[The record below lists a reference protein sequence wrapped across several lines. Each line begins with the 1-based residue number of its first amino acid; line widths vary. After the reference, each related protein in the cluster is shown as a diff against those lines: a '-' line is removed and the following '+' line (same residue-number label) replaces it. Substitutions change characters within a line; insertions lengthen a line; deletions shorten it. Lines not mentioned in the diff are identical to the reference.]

1 MLIGYARVSTP
12 SQSLDL
18 QIDAL
23 VQAGCDKKRIFTDI
37 ASGSKTARPGLDK
50 ALDYAREGDILVV
63 WKLDRLGRSLGHL
76 IEVVRG
82 LSDRGIGFKSI
93 QESLDTTTSG
103 GRLIFHVFGA
113 IAEFERDLIRE
124 RTNAGLEAAR
134 ARGKKGGRKRVLNRQ
149 TNQYWKVIGSR
160 QKPQCRR
167 HLRDAKN
174 LTSDLLSLHSSNLCQ
189 FPLFVCAVWVVVQHG
204 N

>member
-1 MLIGYARVSTP
+1 LIEKREKSCNYKTTMLIGYARVSTP

-23 VQAGCDKKRIFTDI
+23 VQAGCDKNKIFTDI

-50 ALDYAREGDILVV
+50 ALDYARAGDILVV

-134 ARGKKGGRKRVLNRQ
+134 ARGKKGGRKRVLTDKQ
-149 TNQYWKVIGSR
+149 ISVGKSLAADKSR
-160 QKPQCRR
+160 SVGDICETLKISPATYYRYIHQP
-167 HLRDAKN
+167 
-174 LTSDLLSLHSSNLCQ
+174 
-189 FPLFVCAVWVVVQHG
+189 
-204 N
+204 

>member
-1 MLIGYARVSTP
+1 MLIGYARISTL

-23 VQAGCDKKRIFTDI
+23 IQSGCEPRQIYTDT
-37 ASGSKTARPGLDK
+37 ASGSKTARPGLEK
-50 ALDYAREGDILVV
+50 ALDYAREGDTIIV

-76 IEVVRG
+76 IEVVKG

-113 IAEFERDLIRE
+113 ISEFERDLIRD

-134 ARGKKGGRKRVLNRQ
+134 ARGRHGGRRRVLTDKQ
-149 TNQYWKVIGSR
+149 ISIGKSLAADKSR
-160 QKPQCRR
+160 SVGDICETLKISQATYYRYI
-167 HLRDAKN
+167 
-174 LTSDLLSLHSSNLCQ
+174 SSKQ
-189 FPLFVCAVWVVVQHG
+189 Q
-204 N
+204 

>member
-1 MLIGYARVSTP
+1 VIKREFLPILPV
-12 SQSLDL
+12 
-18 QIDAL
+18 AL
-23 VQAGCDKKRIFTDI
+23 
-37 ASGSKTARPGLDK
+37 STARPGLDK
-50 ALDYAREGDILVV
+50 ALDYAREGDIIVV

-82 LSDRGIGFKSI
+82 LSERGIGFKSI

-134 ARGKKGGRKRVLNRQ
+134 ARGKKGGRRRVLTDKQ
-149 TNQYWKVIGSR
+149 ISIGKSLAADKSR
-160 QKPQCRR
+160 SVEDICETLKISQATYYRYIHHQE
-167 HLRDAKN
+167 
-174 LTSDLLSLHSSNLCQ
+174 
-189 FPLFVCAVWVVVQHG
+189 
-204 N
+204 

>member
-1 MLIGYARVSTP
+1 MLIGYARVSMP

-23 VQAGCDKKRIFTDI
+23 IQAGCDKKKIFTDI
-37 ASGSKTARPGLDK
+37 ASGSKAARPGLDK
-50 ALDYAREGDILVV
+50 AVDYAREGDILVV

-134 ARGKKGGRKRVLNRQ
+134 ARGKKGGRKRVLTDKQ
-149 TNQYWKVIGSR
+149 ISIGKSLAADTTR
-160 QKPQCRR
+160 SISDICETLKISPATYYRYI
-167 HLRDAKN
+167 HPEKN
-174 LTSDLLSLHSSNLCQ
+174 
-189 FPLFVCAVWVVVQHG
+189 
-204 N
+204 

>member
-12 SQSLDL
+12 LQSLDL

-23 VQAGCDKKRIFTDI
+23 IQASCDKNRIFTDI

-82 LSDRGIGFKSI
+82 LSDIVSGCAGIIK
-93 QESLDTTTSG
+93 LM
-103 GRLIFHVFGA
+103 
-113 IAEFERDLIRE
+113 
-124 RTNAGLEAAR
+124 
-134 ARGKKGGRKRVLNRQ
+134 
-149 TNQYWKVIGSR
+149 
-160 QKPQCRR
+160 
-167 HLRDAKN
+167 
-174 LTSDLLSLHSSNLCQ
+174 
-189 FPLFVCAVWVVVQHG
+189 
-204 N
+204 

>member
-1 MLIGYARVSTP
+1 MLIGYARISTP
-12 SQSLDL
+12 SQSLNL

-23 VQAGCDKKRIFTDI
+23 VQAGCDKKRIFADI

-50 ALDYAREGDILVV
+50 ALDYAREGDIIVV

-82 LSDRGIGFKSI
+82 LSERGIGFKSI

-134 ARGKKGGRKRVLNRQ
+134 TRGKKGGRKRVLTDKQ
-149 TNQYWKVIGSR
+149 ISIGKSLAADTTR
-160 QKPQCRR
+160 SVEDICEALNISPATYYRYIHQQK
-167 HLRDAKN
+167 N
-174 LTSDLLSLHSSNLCQ
+174 
-189 FPLFVCAVWVVVQHG
+189 
-204 N
+204 

>member
-12 SQSLDL
+12 SQSLNL

-23 VQAGCDKKRIFTDI
+23 IQAGCDKKRIFTDI

-50 ALDYAREGDILVV
+50 ALDYAREGDIIVV

-76 IEVVRG
+76 IEVVRE

-113 IAEFERDLIRE
+113 NCATRSAFGFAEFERDLIRE

-134 ARGKKGGRKRVLNRQ
+134 ARGKKGGRRRVLTDKQ
-149 TNQYWKVIGSR
+149 ISIGKSLAADKSR
-160 QKPQCRR
+160 SVEDICETLKISPATYYRYI
-167 HLRDAKN
+167 H
-174 LTSDLLSLHSSNLCQ
+174 HE
-189 FPLFVCAVWVVVQHG
+189 V
-204 N
+204 

>member
-1 MLIGYARVSTP
+1 MTQLFIGDREIILCIDETGDKKKGKTTDYTARSFLLYQLSLKLYNSFRLAIGYARVST
-12 SQSLDL
+12 SLQSLDL
-18 QIDAL
+18 QIDAW

-50 ALDYAREGDILVV
+50 VLDYAREGDILVV

-82 LSDRGIGFKSI
+82 LSDRSIGFKSI

-113 IAEFERDLIRE
+113 IAEFERDLIRD
-124 RTNAGLEAAR
+124 RTNAGSIPI
-134 ARGKKGGRKRVLNRQ
+134 V
-149 TNQYWKVIGSR
+149 
-160 QKPQCRR
+160 QK
-167 HLRDAKN
+167 
-174 LTSDLLSLHSSNLCQ
+174 
-189 FPLFVCAVWVVVQHG
+189 
-204 N
+204 

>member
-1 MLIGYARVSTP
+1 MLIGYARISTP

-50 ALDYAREGDILVV
+50 ALDYAREGDIIVV

-82 LSDRGIGFKSI
+82 LSERGIGFKSI

-134 ARGKKGGRKRVLNRQ
+134 ARGRKRALTDKQ
-149 TNQYWKVIGSR
+149 ISIG
-160 QKPQCRR
+160 K
-167 HLRDAKN
+167 
-174 LTSDLLSLHSSNLCQ
+174 SLAADSTRSVEDICETLKISPATYYRYIHTEKK
-189 FPLFVCAVWVVVQHG
+189 
-204 N
+204 